1 MTKKLYKEIGSLSI
15 HSVLEED
22 SGVIKVSLNE
32 TGYVEVSISETHEH
46 GMIAEIDLTF
56 EEYERVLKAV
66 DKANDI
72 LLSDIFHQERYTVD
86 FINVS
91 GSSLNR
97 QGFISVNV
105 FEHSI
110 ILVVSLTRGADA
122 DIMIGKEE
130 ISLLVSLFKK
140 VEMIFDNKQ
149 IYPHETPTSASSE

>member
-1 MTKKLYKEIGSLSI
+1 MSKKPYKEIGSLSI
-15 HSVLEED
+15 HSVREEY

-32 TGYVEVSISETHEH
+32 MGYVEVSISETHEY
-46 GMIAEIDLTF
+46 GMTAEIDLTF

-72 LLSDIFHQERYTVD
+72 LLSDIFYQERYGVD
-86 FINVS
+86 LINVS
-91 GSSLNR
+91 GPSLKR
-97 QGFISVNV
+97 QGFILVNV

-130 ISLLVSLFKK
+130 ISLLRSLFKK
-140 VEMIFDNKQ
+140 VEMILDIKQFDKK
-149 IYPHETPTSASSE
+149 A